1 MSSGLDVRNKKRR
14 REEIKERKRNIVKRK
29 MYRTPLKYFSCK
41 IFPDYIIMSCLITAI
56 VIRGILDNI
65 SVFVLK

>member
-14 REEIKERKRNIVKRK
+14 REEIRKRNIVKRK
-29 MYRTPLKYFSCK
+29 MYRTPLKYFSYK
-41 IFPDYIIMSCLITAI
+41 FFPDYIIMSCLITAI